1 MKLVTAVL
9 RPHAVGE
16 VIDRLQEIGIAG
28 GTTTE
33 VQGFGQQK
41 GRSEHYRGATF
52 EGALVPRTRL
62 EVLLPAEEVEAAVGV
77 IEATASTG
85 QAGDGKVWVTEVT
98 DVVRVRTGERGGAA
112 L

>member
-9 RPHAVGE
+9 RPHAVDD
-16 VIDRLQEIGIAG
+16 VIERLQGVGISG

-41 GRSEHYRGATF
+41 GRSESYRGATY
-52 EGALVPRTRL
+52 EALVPKTRL

-77 IEATASTG
+77 ITATASTG
-85 QAGDGKVWVTEVT
+85 KVGDGKVWVTDVS
-98 DVVRVRTGERGGAA
+98 DVVRVRTGDRGAA
-112 L
+112 AL